1 MARAKDARAT
11 GERVEA
17 LLAELR
23 TRAGP
28 QVGAAAE
35 ELVGCLVELYGT
47 GLTTIVAIVLQEGE
61 AGTRLLERAAA
72 DPLVESLLLLHDLHP
87 LDTQARIQ
95 RALDRV
101 RPQLGAHAGEV
112 EYLGIDEQGVVQLR
126 LRKSSH
132 GCGSAPSAVR
142 QSIEDA
148 LTDAAPETTGI
159 AIEEVAAPAELPL
172 LQIMRRP
179 AGIQPAGTQ
188 PAATQP
194 AGTR

>member
-35 ELVGCLVELYGT
+35 ELVGALVELYGT
-47 GLTTIVAIVLQEGE
+47 GLTTLVTMILQEGE
-61 AGTRLLERAAA
+61 AGTRLLGRAAA

-87 LDTQARIQ
+87 LDTETRVR

-101 RPQLGAHAGEV
+101 RPELGAHAGDV
-112 EYLGIDEQGVVQLR
+112 EYLGIDEEGIVRLR
-126 LRKSSH
+126 LQKSSH
-132 GCGSAPSAVR
+132 GCGTSPSAVR
-142 QSIEDA
+142 QSIEVA
-148 LTDAAPETTGI
+148 VTDAAPETAGI
-159 AIEEVAAPAELPL
+159 DIEEVAAPAELPL

-179 AGIQPAGTQ
+179 TGTQ
-188 PAATQP
+188 PTGTQS
-194 AGTR
+194 AGAR